1 MKPTVLLFNLPQRKL
16 NAIRVLGQKLQIRT
30 VVVPTERAGHT
41 VGDLFRGVEGD
52 CPAQTP
58 FSEEV
63 AILDMPDVIMNFFLQ
78 GLRREKAVIN
88 LKAAHTETNDSW
100 TADALYQELCR
111 EREAF
116 RKGTVASHD
125 GK

>member
-1 MKPTVLLFNLPQRKL
+1 MRPTVLLFNLSARKL
-16 NAIRVLGQKLQIRT
+16 QTIRVLGKKLQIRT
-30 VVVPTERAGHT
+30 VVVPPERAGHT
-41 VGDLFRGVEGD
+41 VGELFRGVEGD

-78 GLRREKAVIN
+78 GLRREKASIA
-88 LKAAHTETNDSW
+88 LKAAYTDTNDSW

-116 RKGTVASHD
+116 RNGTVANHD
-125 GK
+125 GE